1 MRALVLFTACGV
13 LTVATALR
21 AQTPEKPAP
30 ASQQKPAKTAPAPQT
45 AATPEKPAPSPQTAA
60 PPAKP
65 AAAPQTAPPP
75 AKPVA
80 APQPVPPAAP
90 PTPQPP
96 SASEPPPEAYTY
108 RSEGRRDPFLSLV
121 GGGRDTG
128 GLSRRAEGP
137 AGMTVGEITVRGIMQ
152 SRGALVAMVQGSD
165 TKTYIMHP
173 GDKLLD
179 GAIKTITP
187 QGLVVVQ
194 EVNDPLSLVKQRE
207 VRKLLKSLEEAKQ

>member
-1 MRALVLFTACGV
+1 MRALVLFTAFGV

-30 ASQQKPAKTAPAPQT
+30 APQQKPAKTAPAPQT

-65 AAAPQTAPPP
+65 VP
-75 AKPVA
+75 
-80 APQPVPPAAP
+80 APQPVPPAAAP
-90 PTPQPP
+90 APQPP

>member
-1 MRALVLFTACGV
+1 MRALVLFTAFGV

-30 ASQQKPAKTAPAPQT
+30 APQQKPAKTAPAPQT
-45 AATPEKPAPSPQTAA
+45 GATPEKPAPSPQTAV
-60 PPAKP
+60 
-65 AAAPQTAPPP
+65 PP
-75 AKPVA
+75 AKPVP
-80 APQPVPPAAP
+80 APQPVPPAAASA
-90 PTPQPP
+90 PQPP

-207 VRKLLKSLEEAKQ
+207 VRKLLKSLEEAKE

>member
-65 AAAPQTAPPP
+65 
-75 AKPVA
+75 VA
-80 APQPVPPAAP
+80 APQPVPPAAAP
-90 PTPQPP
+90 ASQPP

>member
-65 AAAPQTAPPP
+65 VAAPQTAPPP
-75 AKPVA
+75 AKPV
-80 APQPVPPAAP
+80 AAP

-207 VRKLLKSLEEAKQ
+207 VRKLLKSLEEAKE